1 MKAKKFSIA
10 GLLELRP
17 GKFED
22 ERGEFIETFKSS
34 KFKELWITEEFLQDN
49 QSVSKKGV
57 FWSPYL
63 AIEEQNIILFTL
75 WLIAAEKIE
84 TEAK

>member
-1 MKAKKFSIA
+1 MKSRKFSIS

-34 KFKELWITEEFLQDN
+34 KLKELGITEEFLQDN
-49 QSVSKKGV
+49 QSVSLYGR
-57 FWSPYL
+57 
-63 AIEEQNIILFTL
+63 ECRC
-75 WLIAAEKIE
+75 
-84 TEAK
+84 